1 MECHLVKRIKYIY
14 ALILTEYS
22 QNILCA
28 GYDKKQKILAS
39 VLQSLLPSPTV
50 VLGELL
56 NSLKITKMS
65 AVKNI
70 LSKVPTAYLI
80 N

>member
-1 MECHLVKRIKYIY
+1 M
-14 ALILTEYS
+14 LTEYN

-39 VLQSLLPSPTV
+39 VLRSLQPSPTA
-50 VLGELL
+50 VLDELL
-56 NSLKITKMS
+56 NSLKITTTKK
-65 AVKNI
+65 AVIKNTESI
-70 LSKVPTAYLI
+70 TSTTCLI